1 MYFDNFNRR
10 GTPKAL
16 KINRVVE
23 LPWKLMQ
30 ETWLDL
36 VRALGAILAAPGAAS
51 LQLAWVGLA
60 VCGAMRGLP
69 CARRRRELYKYEFC
83 FSAAT
88 RVKGKG
94 FCEGFHPISSL
105 ELRRSS
111 LRLFLVFGTH
121 IFYLVIIIVE
131 ISWSQE
137 EIWGKGR
144 IRNNSNSYNPL
155 WESHCWTSL

>member
-1 MYFDNFNRR
+1 
-10 GTPKAL
+10 
-16 KINRVVE
+16 
-23 LPWKLMQ
+23 
-30 ETWLDL
+30 
-36 VRALGAILAAPGAAS
+36 
-51 LQLAWVGLA
+51 
-60 VCGAMRGLP
+60 
-69 CARRRRELYKYEFC
+69 
-83 FSAAT
+83 
-88 RVKGKG
+88 VKGKG

-155 WESHCWTSL
+155 WESHCNQEGISLIVEQVCNQEVIII